1 MHKEGIPF
9 VVICLGAAAA
19 CGIVGLFPVFLVPL
33 FILLGSFSV
42 FFFRDPERT
51 IPMEPSLLVSP
62 ADGTVVK
69 IGPIN
74 DESGTSFQRVSI
86 FLSVFNVH
94 INRIPVGGV
103 ITDIQYTKG
112 KFLAAFNHLAS
123 EENER
128 NCLWIQDGDRRY
140 RVTQIAGLIARR
152 IVCWRKPGD
161 KVSKGERFGLIRFGS
176 RVDLD
181 FPLDFEILVKI
192 GEKVQGGST
201 AIGRL
206 RS

>member
-9 VVICLGAAAA
+9 VVICLAAAA
-19 CGIVGLFPVFLVPL
+19 AVGALDFFPVFLVPV

-51 IPMEPSLLVSP
+51 IPADPALLVSP

-69 IGPIN
+69 MGPIN

-94 INRIPVGGV
+94 INRVPADGV
-103 ITDIQYTKG
+103 ITEIRYTKG

-128 NCLWIQDGDRRY
+128 NCLRLQHGNSCY

-152 IVCWRKPGD
+152 IVCWKKPGD
-161 KVSKGERFGLIRFGS
+161 KVGKGERFGLIRFGS

-181 FPLDFEILVKI
+181 LPLDVEVLVKI
-192 GEKVQGGST
+192 GEKVHGGST
-201 AIGRL
+201 VIGRL
-206 RS
+206 RT